1 MAQLRPVVNSME
13 SMSISNGATVE
24 TKPRKAEY
32 LPMPADRAT
41 RTPHSGYHFDGTSR
55 RFFEGWYFKVSIP
68 EVKQSFA
75 WMYTSELPGS
85 SELTEGEV
93 FDPSSTP
100 SGAAQVMG
108 ADEEYLLQDAP
119 TLKNFWAARHELALG
134 NTYVSKNGVAPP
146 KSEVDPKVWSIQFVF
161 KRSHLLRPGYSIRE
175 KRILLSVCNEFWDS
189 VEEGYQVTPIW
200 HQGCLRDNG
209 STDFAKT
216 VGTVR
221 WEYST
226 RPVYGWGSIGE
237 RQLATAGWLAVMPV
251 FEPHWQICMAG
262 GLSTGWIE
270 WGDRR
275 FEFEDA
281 PSYCEKNWGGA
292 FPQKW
297 FWMQCNVFDDFSG
310 EVALTAGGGR
320 RGLPLLKDTFEDVAL
335 VAVHFE
341 GKFYEF
347 VPWEGKVEWDIA
359 PWGSWKMTAQT
370 KTHEV
375 KLEASTDTPGCL
387 LRAPTV
393 EGFKPICT
401 DSFAGNLKL
410 QLWERNANGSLGK
423 VLLEATS
430 SMCALETGG
439 SRDPWKESW
448 TGKATMRQ
456 PLKTLLQLPINPE
469 KFYNW
474 VPGFKPPG
482 F

>member
-1 MAQLRPVVNSME
+1 MAEE
-13 SMSISNGATVE
+13 SSPAGAMAT
-24 TKPRKAEY
+24 PRTAVY
-32 LPMPADRAT
+32 QPMVADRNT
-41 RTPHSGYHFDGTSR
+41 RTPHSGYHFDGTTR

-68 EVKQSFA
+68 EAKQSFA
-75 WMYTSELPGS
+75 WMYTSENPGS
-85 SELTEGEV
+85 AEPGEGEV
-93 FDPSSTP
+93 VDMATSP

-108 ADEEYLLQDAP
+108 ADEEYLLQDAA

-134 NTYVSKNGVAPP
+134 NTYVSQEGVAPP
-146 KSEVDPKVWSIQFVF
+146 KSEVDPK
-161 KRSHLLRPGYSIRE
+161 
-175 KRILLSVCNEFWDS
+175 EFWDS
-189 VEEGYQVTPIW
+189 VKEGYQVTPTW

-216 VGTVR
+216 MKSVR

-226 RPVYGWGSIGE
+226 RPVYGWGSVGDP
-237 RQLATAGWLAVMPV
+237 QLATAGWLAVMAV

-270 WGDRR
+270 WGDSR

-281 PSYCEKNWGGA
+281 PSYCEKNWGGS

-297 FWMQCNVFDDFSG
+297 FWVQCNVFDGFSG

-320 RGLPLLKDTFEDVAL
+320 RGLPLLKDTYEDVAL
-335 VAVHFE
+335 VAIHFE

-347 VPWEGKVEWDIA
+347 VPWEGKVEWEIA

-375 KLEASTDTPGCL
+375 KLEASTETPGCL
-387 LRAPTV
+387 LRAPTL
-393 EGFKPICT
+393 EGFKPLCT
-401 DSFAGNLKL
+401 DSFAGTLKL

-423 VLLEATS
+423 VLLETTS

-439 SRDPWKESW
+439 PGGPWKETW
-448 TGKATMRQ
+448 TGKAMMRQ
-456 PLKTLLQLPINPE
+456 PLKTLLKLPINPE
-469 KFYNW
+469 KLYNW
-474 VPGFKPPG
+474 APGFKPPG